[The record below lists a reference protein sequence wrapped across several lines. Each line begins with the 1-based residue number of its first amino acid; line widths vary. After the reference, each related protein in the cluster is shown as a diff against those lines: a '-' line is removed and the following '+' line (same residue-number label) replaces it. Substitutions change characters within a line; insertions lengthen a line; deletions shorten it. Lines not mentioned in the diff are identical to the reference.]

1 MQQNSFSKEFSK
13 QNWSLSVVFEILA
26 TEYRSGQ
33 ICCVENFVFFGV
45 FLMLIKLKL
54 LCISL
59 YHYASCCWLASYKI
73 SGKTFKPLLNYGN
86 LYRGWGCFLDT
97 IIIFRKH
104 LRTNYVVVCA
114 VCASMVLIHSISWYH
129 LLTRFRVGKSTRPQ
143 HWKRVSLQVV
153 LNHWHNWREVAYF
166 HLLYDIAE
174 FLASACVVIFS
185 LSFK

>member
-59 YHYASCCWLASYKI
+59 YQYASCC
-73 SGKTFKPLLNYGN
+73 
-86 LYRGWGCFLDT
+86 
-97 IIIFRKH
+97 
-104 LRTNYVVVCA
+104 
-114 VCASMVLIHSISWYH
+114 
-129 LLTRFRVGKSTRPQ
+129 
-143 HWKRVSLQVV
+143 
-153 LNHWHNWREVAYF
+153 
-166 HLLYDIAE
+166 
-174 FLASACVVIFS
+174 
-185 LSFK
+185 